1 MGIACKKHTIRKHI
15 AGLVNFFTCPTCSC
29 LCCLGKVKHLYKNIV
44 ETQTAQIGTSSCM
57 HMYLHVLVHVSGIW
71 FLSAEYHGLCSQLIS
86 VCSAERLASLHEV
99 NSTCIHRTLRNAV
112 YAVYMYTCTCTVHTV
127 CMHVHE
133 ERLGNIF
140 REP

>member
-57 HMYLHVLVHVSGIW
+57 HMYFHVLPCTGIW
-71 FLSAEYHGLCSQLIS
+71 FLSAEYQGLCSQLVS

-112 YAVYMYTCTCTVHTV
+112 YAVYAVYMYMYCTHYMHACT
-127 CMHVHE
+127 
-133 ERLGNIF
+133 
-140 REP
+140 